1 MLAGEQARSA
11 QWEPPQPKRSS
22 RTFANWLQRKWI
34 SVLEG
39 SGRSKSKREVNFIPP
54 SQVDQARRTSVAT
67 SQSVKEKKPVDEDL
81 SSTTDTM
88 TAEEFA
94 KAVGMQILVTSDS
107 EEDNE
112 STMLST
118 TSTFGPQA
126 GISESCSTIHGC
138 VEAPSLIRRTSV
150 NSSGS
155 VRYPSIRRNY
165 TPLDMTLFEAPIVQV
180 PAPNSGTGTLPQALS
195 STVSSPS
202 SLTSSTDS
210 QSHISSMSPLSLSC
224 SLPTRSPTFPPTNT
238 LSQRGNR
245 QARLADR
252 RVSVCI
258 PIALRYDQGSSR
270 QPVEVTNKGRFTL
283 TRERSDH
290 FTARRPTHARTISC
304 SSRFQVVREE
314 PVSPLDVAETE
325 DVTGSRDDSGAE
337 LPRRRVHTVPQHGKH
352 ASISGSLTSTDS
364 AVAL

>member
-1 MLAGEQARSA
+1 MLAGEQARSV

-54 SQVDQARRTSVAT
+54 IQVDHARRESVAT
-67 SQSVKEKKPVDEDL
+67 FQSVKEKKPVDEDL

-126 GISESCSTIHGC
+126 VVPESCSTVHGC

-165 TPLDMTLFEAPIVQV
+165 TPLDMTLFEAPIVQA
-180 PAPNSGTGTLPQALS
+180 PAPNNATGTLPPTPSSTLS
-195 STVSSPS
+195 SPLSP
-202 SLTSSTDS
+202 TSSTES
-210 QSHISSMSPLSLSC
+210 QSHITSPLSLSC
-224 SLPTRSPTFPPTNT
+224 SLPTRSPTFPPTNN

-258 PIALRYDQGSSR
+258 PIALRADQGSPR

-314 PVSPLDVAETE
+314 PVSPLDVA
-325 DVTGSRDDSGAE
+325 DAVGSSDDSAAE
-337 LPRRRVHTVPQHGKH
+337 LPSRRLHAVPQHGKH